1 LSSNF
6 TDDDAASELF
16 ALSAHLAHRR
26 VSDNVEGS
34 EVREFAR
41 VKLKECWTEARQSP
55 PNPWTFYRMSI
66 AYLHLKKPYPAFAA
80 CAKALHLSRS
90 ELVLDAAYDA
100 LSALDECEEG
110 LIGCEWL
117 RRLLL
122 IGAAGKFQSMS
133 ALARIQVLASN
144 ASPIKPPVTI
154 FAGGCKADDHSY
166 FSVFRPLMLQAFS
179 TYTGT
184 IISGGTARG
193 VSALAGDVQEAYPTS
208 IHSIGYVPRDMTEV
222 PIDDRYREIRH
233 TPGAEFSAMEVIQYW
248 CDLIASGVPPT
259 HVKVFGIDGGSI
271 SASEY
276 KMALA
281 LGASVALLQGSGRE
295 AKKIRNNRQW
305 RDSRGL
311 VCIPVDPYVI
321 EEFANPHPVQL
332 DPPNRERLARVIHE
346 KYRDR
351 EQDLTAADDPAIAS
365 WDGLPSYLRH
375 SNRAQADRVCEKIQR
390 IGYSIEQSGNKTPV
404 TEFTSEELDI
414 MAQMEHGR
422 WVIER
427 LDAGWTPGPRRDV
440 RQKIS
445 PYFVPWTALSEGLKD
460 KERQMVRNIPKLLA
474 TIGLQVCKPRE

>member
-1 LSSNF
+1 LS
-6 TDDDAASELF
+6 T
-16 ALSAHLAHRR
+16 ALSHRR
-26 VSDNVEGS
+26 ARNDIARGEI
-34 EVREFAR
+34 REFAR
-41 VKLKECWTEARQSP
+41 TKLKEYWTEARQRAPS
-55 PNPWTFYRMSI
+55 PWTFYRMSL
-66 AYLHLKKPYPAFAA
+66 AYLYLNKPYPAFAA
-80 CAKALHLSRS
+80 CAKALQLSRS

-110 LIGCEWL
+110 LTGCEWL

-122 IGAAGKFQSMS
+122 IGAAGKFQSRS
-133 ALARIQVLASN
+133 ALSQILVLASN
-144 ASPIKPPVTI
+144 APSIKAPVTI
-154 FAGGCKADDHSY
+154 FAGGCRADDNGCLMFY
-166 FSVFRPLMLQAFS
+166 RPLVLQAFS

-184 IISGGTARG
+184 IISGGTASG
-193 VSALAGDVQEAYPTS
+193 VCSLAGDVQEACPES
-208 IHSIGYVPRDMTEV
+208 IHAIGYVPRDMTEV

-233 TPGAEFSAMEVIQYW
+233 TPGAEFSALEVIQYW
-248 CDLIASGVPPT
+248 CDLIASGVPPA

-295 AKKIRNNRQW
+295 AKKIRHNRQW

-321 EEFANPHPVQL
+321 EEFAKPHPVQL

-346 KYRDR
+346 EYRDN
-351 EQDLTAADDPAIAS
+351 EKDLIAADDPAVAS
-365 WDGLPSYLRH
+365 WEELPSYLRH

-390 IGYSIEQSGNKTPV
+390 IGYAIEKSGTKTPV
-404 TEFTSEELDI
+404 TEFTAEELDI

-427 LDAGWTPGPRRDV
+427 LDAGWQPGPRRDV

-445 PYFVPWTALSEGLKD
+445 PYFVSWTALSEDLKN
-460 KERQMVRNIPKLLA
+460 KERQIVRDIPKLLA
-474 TIGLQVCKPRE
+474 TIDLYIYKARED